1 MEAELQ
7 KLIDRSAIEDAIQR
21 YSRTLD
27 WLDEEGQTGCYWP
40 DAHVEYGF
48 FTGRAEDFLPVV
60 METERGLARRWHM
73 LSQPLIRFH
82 SAHSAS
88 SECYGIFGGGRL
100 QEDGSIAG
108 DLIGGRYLDEWE
120 KRAVEGGEAGE
131 GGEEWRI
138 LARTYILDWKSPLK
152 DQPMFA
158 PDPEFPL
165 PTLKIDCEGHPDYRE
180 L

>member
-1 MEAELQ
+1 MEAKLQ
-7 KLIDRSAIEDAIQR
+7 ELIDRQEIADVIQR
-21 YSRTLD
+21 YARTLD
-27 WLDEEGQTGCYWP
+27 WLDAEGQATCYWP
-40 DAHVEYGF
+40 DAHIEYGF

-60 METERGLARRWHM
+60 METERNLARRWHM
-73 LSQPLIRFH
+73 LSTPLIHFH
-82 SAHSAS
+82 SPTSAS
-88 SECYGIFGGGRL
+88 SECYGVFGGGRL

-120 KRAVEGGEAGE
+120 KRPRG

-138 LARTYILDWKSPLK
+138 SARTYILDWKSLLT

-158 PDPEFPL
+158 PEPDFPL
-165 PTLKIDCEGHPDYRE
+165 PTLKIEDGGHPEYRR

>member
-1 MEAELQ
+1 MEAQLQ
-7 KLIDRSAIEDAIQR
+7 RLIDRCAIEDVIQR

-27 WLDEEGQTGCYWP
+27 WLDEEGQAGCYWP
-40 DAHVEYGF
+40 DGLIEYGF
-48 FTGRAEDFLPVV
+48 FTGKAEDFLPVV

-82 SAHSAS
+82 SEVSAS
-88 SECYGIFGGGRL
+88 SECYGIFGGGRS
-100 QEDGSIAG
+100 QEDGTIAG

-120 KRAVEGGEAGE
+120 KRDG
-131 GGEEWRI
+131 EWRI
-138 LARTYILDWKSPLK
+138 SARKYILDWKTPIT

-158 PDPEFPL
+158 PDPQFPL
-165 PTLKIDCEGHPDYRE
+165 PTLRIDRGGHPEYRE